1 MPNARKLVEH
11 IVNFIMICLVSSVI
25 GGIFNIFFDFES
37 NKTIVIS
44 FIFVITMFIL
54 AFHSQINEKNKVA
67 KYIASKLIRNPDRK
81 LTIKDIVII
90 VIIFN
95 FIPLILK
102 ILSKI
107 PSDKRGIYD
116 KTLIEKVYS
125 SI

>member
-54 AFHSQINEKNKVA
+54 AFYLQIYEKNKVA
-67 KYIASKLIRNPDRK
+67 KYIASKLVKNPDRK
-81 LTIKDIVII
+81 LAIKDIVIMVI
-90 VIIFN
+90 VFN
-95 FIPLILK
+95 FIPLFIG
-102 ILSKI
+102 ILSNFF
-107 PSDKRGIYD
+107 
-116 KTLIEKVYS
+116 
-125 SI
+125 